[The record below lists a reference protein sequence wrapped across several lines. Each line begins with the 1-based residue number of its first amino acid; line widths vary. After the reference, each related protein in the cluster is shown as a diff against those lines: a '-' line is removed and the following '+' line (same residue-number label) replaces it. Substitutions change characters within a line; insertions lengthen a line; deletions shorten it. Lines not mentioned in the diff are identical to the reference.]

1 MPLMRTSR
9 PWVLLLGILLL
20 ACSQPPVA
28 PPAATTSAAT
38 APAQV
43 AATTPP
49 PQPPPGAL
57 YVDATHDLGMIPA
70 TVYGTNYGPWISV
83 PLAVQDAFE
92 HSGLRLLRFPG
103 GAYGDEHNL
112 RPLQIDQFLT
122 LASRIDA
129 EPLISVRLIGS
140 TPEQAVALLRYT
152 NLEQNYGVR
161 YWSIGN
167 EPSLYITAYNA
178 PDWDTDYYN
187 ARWREFAL
195 ALKEADPTILLF
207 GPDTHQ
213 FTADLAS
220 NPQDPAGR
228 DWLASFLEA
237 NGDLVDVVTIH
248 RYPFPAGLAA
258 PATTID
264 QLRAN
269 SREWD
274 AIIPALRGLIH
285 EKASRDLPIAVTEV
299 NSHWT
304 QAIAGEATPDSHFNA
319 IWWGDV
325 LGRLIRNGV
334 DYVAHFAL
342 QTNPGQGGWG
352 LLARDEVRPSYYVYQ
367 MYARF
372 GDRLRFAASPVEE
385 VSLFAALDGD
395 GALTLMLVNLSDQA
409 QSLPLQ
415 LDHFEPTGDAAIWRF
430 DATHQAARLEDVPL
444 ASGAS
449 LAVPPQSMTLYTVPG
464 TVTP

>member
-1 MPLMRTSR
+1 MSLMRSDR
-9 PWVLLLGILLL
+9 LPLLLLGVLLLA
-20 ACSQPPVA
+20 ACSQPPA
-28 PPAATTSAAT
+28 AGPAVTTSET
-38 APAQV
+38 RAPAQT
-43 AATTPP
+43 AASP

-57 YVDATHDLGMIPA
+57 YVDAAYDLGPIPPA
-70 TVYGTNYGPWISV
+70 VYGTNYGPWISV
-83 PLAVQDAFE
+83 PLAVQDAFDQ
-92 HSGLRLLRFPG
+92 SGLRLLRFPG
-103 GAYGDEHNL
+103 GAYGDQHNL
-112 RPLQIDQFLT
+112 RPLQIDQFLS
-122 LASRIDA
+122 LARRIDA
-129 EPLISVRLIGS
+129 EPLISVRLIGG
-140 TPEQAVALLRYT
+140 TPEQAVDLLRYT
-152 NLEQNYGVR
+152 NFDQNYGVR

-178 PDWDTDYYN
+178 PEWDVDYYN

-213 FTADLAS
+213 FTADLTS

-228 DWLASFLEA
+228 DWMASFLEA

-274 AIIPALRGLIH
+274 AIILALLGLIH
-285 EKASRDLPIAVTEV
+285 EKVGRDLPIGVTEV
-299 NSHWT
+299 NSHWN

-325 LGRLIRNGV
+325 LGRLIRDGV

-372 GDRLRFAASPVEE
+372 GDRLRFAASPVQD
-385 VSLFAALDGD
+385 VSLFAALDGE
-395 GALTLMLVNLSDQA
+395 GTLTLMLVNLSDQA

-415 LDHFEPTGDAAIWRF
+415 LDHFAPGADAAVWRF
-430 DATHQAARLEDVPL
+430 DATHDAVRLDDAPL
-444 ASGAS
+444 AGGGSVTLPG
-449 LAVPPQSMTLYTVPG
+449 QSMTLYAVPG